1 MLSNSFLIARVFKD
15 VAPPPTAP
23 TNPPAP
29 TPPPVS
35 SYCNW
40 QGCNGVVEG
49 GDWCNASATR
59 CQANCGGTWCTDG
72 PPPTKR
78 PSPPPSPKPTPKP
91 TTVPTAL
98 PTKEP
103 TSDPTANPTRLTS
116 PTPTVK
122 TGCYSNN
129 FKDCLPESYLPFQYC
144 NTVWLPDGAQQDCIA
159 LVSPE

>member
-1 MLSNSFLIARVFKD
+1 MRSNSFWIASVC
-15 VAPPPTAP
+15 APPPTTP

-49 GDWCNASATR
+49 GDWCNESASQCR
-59 CQANCGGTWCTDG
+59 NSCGGTWCTDG
-72 PPPTKR
+72 PPPTPPTKK
-78 PSPPPSPKPTPKP
+78 PSLSPTPKP
-91 TTVPTAL
+91 TPVPTAL

-103 TSDPTANPTRLTS
+103 TSDPTTLSPTRLTS

-144 NTVWLPDGAQQDCIA
+144 NTVWLPDGAQQDCTA
-159 LVSPE
+159 LVSSE

>member
-1 MLSNSFLIARVFKD
+1 MRSNSFWIAPVCKD
-15 VAPPPTAP
+15 VAPPPTTP

-49 GDWCNASATR
+49 GDWCNESASQCR
-59 CQANCGGTWCTDG
+59 NGCGDTWCTDG
-72 PPPTKR
+72 PPPTPPTKK
-78 PSPPPSPKPTPKP
+78 PSLSPTPKP
-91 TTVPTAL
+91 TPFPTAL

-103 TSDPTANPTRLTS
+103 TSDPTTLSPTRLTS

-144 NTVWLPDGAQQDCIA
+144 NTVWLPDGAQQDCTA
-159 LVSPE
+159 LVSSE